1 MFCALLVAAFSVPSA
16 SAQAPAQGTTTSQT
30 QTAITQDE
38 IVLQG
43 DTTPRPATP
52 TFFGDTGLWFVPTA
66 ETLPGGRMSFSVYR
80 ANYDRRQGLTDVN
93 QFGLTAAVGIGD
105 RVELFGSW
113 RLVRLDRD
121 VRPVFV
127 PSEPEFGGVSQEYP
141 YVRRGFSDNLGG
153 PVIVGGKINLLS
165 QSRGD
170 AMALAPRLM
179 MKFPS
184 GSSWASTNDWDYHFD
199 LVASREF

>member
-1 MFCALLVAAFSVPSA
+1 VRTLFCALLVAALSA
-16 SAQAPAQGTTTSQT
+16 TPCAAQAPTQTSTSQT
-30 QTAITQDE
+30 AVTQDE

-66 ETLPGGRMSFSVYR
+66 ETLPNRRMSFSVFR
-80 ANYDRRQGLTDVN
+80 ANWDRRQGLTDVN
-93 QFGLTAAVGIGD
+93 QIGLTGAIGLGD
-105 RVELFGSW
+105 RAEVFVSW
-113 RLVRLDRD
+113 RIVRLDRD

-141 YVRRGFSDNLGG
+141 YLRRGFSGNLGG
-153 PVIVGGKINLLS
+153 PIYIGGKYSLIS

-170 AMALAPRLM
+170 AMSLAPRIM
-179 MKFPS
+179 VRVPA
-184 GSSWASTNDWDYHFD
+184 G
-199 LVASREF
+199 